1 MWGHQAVGDVHGQQE
16 GKLEQKAV
24 NDARWGGKLQSAATP
39 LPPHPLADRLSWCP
53 PAFLA
58 SSAVPPQAEKG
69 GWHQRILGIG
79 FQLPPFQFQFHLVV
93 TVGLF

>member
-1 MWGHQAVGDVHGQQE
+1 MWGHQAVGDVRGQQE

-24 NDARWGGKLQSAATP
+24 NGARWGGKLQSAATP

-58 SSAVPPQAEKG
+58 SSAVIPRLRKEDGTRGLLESGSSYLPS
-69 GWHQRILGIG
+69 G
-79 FQLPPFQFQFHLVV
+79 FGFTWL
-93 TVGLF
+93 